1 MFSICLRSQRYAVGA
16 LGIFLPELAK
26 AFNTAG
32 STISFYITLG
42 NLAVAVSSLLV
53 GQLLA
58 KFDARIIASTLV
70 VLVAVCFFGMSAAT
84 AVWQIWIFGALLTA
98 TAVPLNMLVNPTLIN
113 RWFKDRAGFLL
124 VCLLH
129 LSA

>member
-1 MFSICLRSQRYAVGA
+1 MQSGA

-42 NLAVAVSSLLV
+42 NLAVALSSLLV

-70 VLVAVCFFGMSAAT
+70 ILVAICFFGMSAAT
-84 AVWQIWIFGALLTA
+84 AVWQIWIFGALPPQRQYL
-98 TAVPLNMLVNPTLIN
+98 
-113 RWFKDRAGFLL
+113 
-124 VCLLH
+124 
-129 LSA
+129 

>member
-1 MFSICLRSQRYAVGA
+1 MQSGA

-113 RWFKDRAGFLL
+113 RWFNGSRWIFLL